1 MKIKRCSWQLC
12 FSRYAIIAGLPK
24 WISKCGAME
33 YRKVFIGGTMA
44 DLQEKIWILDK
55 KALKKFKGRG
65 PSDRPSSPLF
75 PLPPIL
81 LALHCYVSYEISF
94 CFKVIIFSG
103 CIKSWSWNVLWSY
116 EAMELPRKWIEFV
129 NERIY
134 IFKIV
139 NYEYFALSYITKMFL
154 WKINILC
161 TLYIHL
167 CTCVYICIDIHSWY
181 IHIYIYIYI

>member
-44 DLQEKIWILDK
+44 DLQEKNLNSRQK
-55 KALKKFKGRG
+55 
-65 PSDRPSSPLF
+65 SSEKIQGSWPL
-75 PLPPIL
+75 
-81 LALHCYVSYEISF
+81 
-94 CFKVIIFSG
+94 SG

-139 NYEYFALSYITKMFL
+139 NYEYFALKYITKMFL

-181 IHIYIYIYI
+181 IHIYIYKHIYIYI